1 MIIVFNDLWR
11 SCSPNCTWEGRA
23 EGVLIYQKM
32 FSYYLN
38 GHLPRM
44 FWTVD
49 LKSSG
54 SIPSLKDKL
63 EMSEQLLMADNFRCM
78 SVDSFRPTEILRFIV
93 DFFWKINF

>member
-1 MIIVFNDLWR
+1 
-11 SCSPNCTWEGRA
+11 
-23 EGVLIYQKM
+23 
-32 FSYYLN
+32 
-38 GHLPRM
+38 M

-78 SVDSFRPTEILRFIV
+78 SVDNFRPTEILRFIAGT
-93 DFFWKINF
+93 FWNTIEKRK